1 AERFGLRVIS
11 VADIIAYR
19 RRTEKLVERVAEA
32 RLPTRYGKFR
42 AIAYKSA
49 IDPDE
54 HVALVMGEVAG
65 EEPVLVR
72 VHSECLTGDVFG
84 SLRCDCGDQ
93 IDLAMQAIAQEGKGV
108 FLYMRQEGRG
118 IGFHNKLKAYALQDQ
133 GLDTV
138 EANRRLGFPADLRDY
153 GIGAQILSDLG
164 IKNLRLLTNNPKKVV
179 GLEGY
184 GLKVVETVPL
194 IATPNPY
201 NRQYLVAKEKQ
212 MGHRLGMEAKDED
225 L

>member
-1 AERFGLRVIS
+1 
-11 VADIIAYR
+11 
-19 RRTEKLVERVAEA
+19 
-32 RLPTRYGKFR
+32 
-42 AIAYKSA
+42 
-49 IDPDE
+49 
-54 HVALVMGEVAG
+54 
-65 EEPVLVR
+65 
-72 VHSECLTGDVFG
+72 
-84 SLRCDCGDQ
+84 
-93 IDLAMQAIAQEGKGV
+93 
-108 FLYMRQEGRG
+108 MRQEGRG

-194 IATPNPY
+194 IAPPNPY
-201 NRQYLVAKEKQ
+201 NRQYLVAKEKK